1 MPHCVCLKQGKK
13 PIESPTAFHRFHL
26 LGKDITGPMGNNLPK
41 LGFTAFF
48 FFELRLYFFPSAFIQ
63 ASQEFGTTLQHL
75 PSKM

>member
-1 MPHCVCLKQGKK
+1 MPHCVSKARKEAHR
-13 PIESPTAFHRFHL
+13 ESPTAFHRFHL
-26 LGKDITGPMGNNLPK
+26 LGKDITGPMGNNLTK

-63 ASQEFGTTLQHL
+63 ASKEFGTTLQHL